1 MGKVLRGV
9 RWGKVWLVSHNTQ
22 HAAEPKE
29 WATARPVENEDLS
42 AGTFDREEPPTLSSM
57 PVCTVEWR
65 PDDAEPFAIIDLL
78 SSGPG
83 IVRCK
88 TLHEAE
94 QKARRAV

>member
-1 MGKVLRGV
+1 M
-9 RWGKVWLVSHNTQ
+9 WIVSHNQQ
-22 HAAEPKE
+22 HGASATLP
-29 WATARPVENEDLS
+29 ATARTVENEPSS
-42 AGTFDREEPPTLSSM
+42 AGSFDRDEPPTLSSM

-94 QKARRAV
+94 QKARRQA